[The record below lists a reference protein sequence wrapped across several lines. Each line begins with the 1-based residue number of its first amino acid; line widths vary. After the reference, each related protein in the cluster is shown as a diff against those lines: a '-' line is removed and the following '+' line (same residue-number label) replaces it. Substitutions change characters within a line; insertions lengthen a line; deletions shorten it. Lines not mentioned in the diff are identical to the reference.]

1 LSVWHGKT
9 HKRKRSGGK
18 KRSYRAKKKYE
29 VGSFPTETTL
39 GKLRKKINIQRGGNK
54 KIRLLASTEANVTDP
69 SSGLTKKINIQ
80 RVRGN
85 PANLD
90 YDRRGVITK
99 GTLIETS
106 LGVAEVTSRPGQHGI
121 INAILIEKREE

>member
-18 KRSYRAKKKYE
+18 KRSYRAKKKHE
-29 VGSFPTETTL
+29 IGSFATETTL
-39 GKLRKKINIQRGGNK
+39 GKLRKKITSQRGGNI
-54 KIRLLASTEANVTDP
+54 KIRLLAASEVNVTDP
-69 SSGLTKKINIQ
+69 SASVTKKMEIR
-80 RVRGN
+80 RVIGN

-99 GTLIETS
+99 GTLIETP

-121 INAILIEKREE
+121 INAVLTEEKKG